1 MNIRFE
7 PLRSRHDR
15 STFECGAPALDTWFR
30 ARAGQDE
37 RRNIARVFVALDEQ
51 GIVGFYSLSMFTL
64 ALDDLPPNLTRKL
77 PKYKDLPA
85 ALIGRLARHVRG
97 RGQGLGEL
105 MIADAITRVLAA
117 AESVAALAIVVD
129 AKDEAAI
136 AFYRTFGFVQF
147 PATPNRLFLLADTAA
162 AGLRAATRRK

>member
-1 MNIRFE
+1 VKIRFE
-7 PLRSRHDR
+7 PLSGRHDR
-15 STFECGAPALDTWFR
+15 SNFQCGASALDAWFR
-30 ARAGQDE
+30 TRAGQDQ
-37 RRNIARVFVALDEQ
+37 RRNVARVFVALDER

-64 ALDDLPPNLTRKL
+64 TVDDLPPDLARKL
-77 PKYKDLPA
+77 PKYNALPA
-85 ALIGRLARHVRG
+85 ALIGRLARHVRA

-105 MIADAITRVLAA
+105 LLADAIARVLVA

-129 AKDEAAI
+129 AKDDPAI

-162 AGLRAATRRK
+162 AALRP